1 MQLILILC
9 GFSYAKTDS
18 CGTDNYPCNCC
29 ENGFTDCIIPLP
41 EECITLADRE
51 NSEILSYKGYANN
64 YINITAISE
73 KASEYGTTIERYMKF
88 LMKTPLMLDSILNA
102 LEEITQETSTPF
114 PPPTPDILLSL
125 H

>member
-73 KASEYGTTIERYMKF
+73 KISEFGLSMKRYTKV
-88 LMKTPLMLDSILNA
+88 LITTPLMMDSILEA
-102 LEEITQETSTPF
+102 LEGNILETS
-114 PPPTPDILLSL
+114 SL
-125 H
+125 VADY